1 MLKRV
6 RISNFKSLEDV
17 EVELAPLTVLFGPNG
32 SGKSNFLDTIQTL
45 SRLGT
50 CRTVSE
56 AMETPARGYPI
67 EAFGF
72 PEEGLPGLFGREY
85 SAFSLE
91 ADLHVEKNAYR
102 YSIQIRIQPES
113 GNLGVYDESLSP
125 LSASGIPCG
134 TPSIEVVDG
143 QIQIHGKSKSTKPG
157 REPLGVNFSI
167 LSDLRLRGAEYPHIE
182 RCRNEFSAWKTYYL
196 DPRVAMRTATPPKE
210 VNDIGDLGEAIAPF
224 LFRLKSEKPKH
235 FGGLRRT
242 LRSIVPSVE
251 DVGIDLDKK
260 RGILDIAIRQYGRE
274 FSARILSE
282 GTLRVL
288 ALCAIAVNPWGGSL
302 IAFEEPE
309 NGVHPQRLELIAE
322 MLSSLA
328 IHQGRQVIV
337 TTHSPLLCQAVLQNA
352 RSHPEKVALM
362 KVSRERTGTKIEPL
376 RSFGPLFEDVEI
388 REALGSEF
396 EDGLFEDLLLRGV
409 MDD

>member
-1 MLKRV
+1 MLKRI
-6 RISNFKSLEDV
+6 RISNFKSLENVD
-17 EVELAPLTVLFGPNG
+17 VELAPLTVLFGPNG
-32 SGKSNFLDTIQTL
+32 SGKSNFLDAIQTL

-56 AMETPARGYPI
+56 AMETPVRGYPI

-72 PEEGLPGLFGREY
+72 PEEGLPGLFSREY
-85 SAFSLE
+85 AAFSLE
-91 ADLHVEKNAYR
+91 TDLQVEKNAYR
-102 YSIQIRIQPES
+102 YSIQIRIQPDS
-113 GNLGVYDESLSP
+113 GNLGVTKEYLALLKKTGE
-125 LSASGIPCG
+125 AQGK
-134 TPSIEVVDG
+134 PSIEVVDD
-143 QIQIHGKSKSTKPG
+143 QIRIRRKSKPAKP
-157 REPLGVNFSI
+157 RQEPLGLNFAI
-167 LSDLRLRGAEYPHIE
+167 LSDLRLRGTEYRHIE
-182 RCRNEFSAWKTYYL
+182 RCRNEFFAWKTYYL

-210 VNDIGDLGEAIAPF
+210 VNDIGGLGEAIAPY
-224 LFRLKSEKPKH
+224 LFRLKSEKPQH
-235 FGGLRRT
+235 FEGLRRT

-251 DVGIDLDKK
+251 SVGIDLDKK

-328 IHQGRQVIV
+328 IHQGRQVVV
-337 TTHSPLLCQAVLQNA
+337 TTHSPLLCQAVLQKA

-362 KVSRERTGTKIEPL
+362 KVSRERNGTKIEPL
-376 RSFGPLFEDVEI
+376 GQESFSNP
-388 REALGSEF
+388 
-396 EDGLFEDLLLRGV
+396 RGH
-409 MDD
+409 